1 MYSLGDE
8 IFKILLENSKNA
20 MVKGEEKKSK
30 NVPLKV
36 GIFATWHYKW
46 KPIKILIIIAYSN
59 I

>member
-1 MYSLGDE
+1 
-8 IFKILLENSKNA
+8 LLENSKNA

>member
-20 MVKGEEKKSK
+20 MVKGEETKSK

-36 GIFATWHYKW
+36 GIFAT
-46 KPIKILIIIAYSN
+46 
-59 I
+59 